1 MHSCEVSTRDSAP
14 TTMALRRVACFDARP
29 AMSPMSFSPGRR
41 RTLSAAALALVP
53 AWAGAREPTRASA
66 GADLPTLA
74 VVYAGQ
80 VDPARCLTS
89 EKYDGVRAIWD
100 GRDLRHRSGRP
111 VSAPASFLSALP
123 AVPLDGE
130 LWLGRGRFDALSAM
144 VRRAE
149 PREDEWSRLRYM
161 VFEMPGASGT
171 FAERVDLLSAAVARS
186 GSAQLECAPQ
196 RRIADRAAL
205 DRALAE
211 VVAGGG
217 EGLVLHLASAPFVG
231 GRSEALMKLK
241 PQLDAEAVVVGY
253 RPGAGRNRSLVGAL
267 EVESEDG
274 RRFLVGSGLTDALR
288 RSPPEIG
295 SAITYRHRDLTSSG
309 LPRFATYVRRH
320 ETF

>member
-1 MHSCEVSTRDSAP
+1 MHSCEVSTGEGVP
-14 TTMALRRVACFDARP
+14 TTIALRHVACIDARP
-29 AMSPMSFSPGRR
+29 AMKPMSFSAGRR
-41 RTLSAAALALVP
+41 RTLSAAALALMP
-53 AWAGAREPTRASA
+53 AWAGARERTHAPPGT
-66 GADLPTLA
+66 DVPTLA
-74 VVYAGQ
+74 VVYVGQ
-80 VDPARCLTS
+80 VDPALCLTS

-100 GRDLRHRSGRP
+100 GRTLRHRSGRL
-111 VSAPASFLSALP
+111 VSAPASFLSTLP

-130 LWLGRGRFDALSAM
+130 LWLGRGRFDAVSAI
-144 VRRAE
+144 VRRVE
-149 PREDEWSRLRYM
+149 PHEDEWSRLRYM
-161 VFEMPGASGT
+161 VFEMPGAGGT

-186 GSAQLECAPQ
+186 RSSQLECAPQ

-217 EGLVLHLASAPFVG
+217 EGLVLHLASAAFVG
-231 GRSEALMKLK
+231 GRSDVLMKLK

-253 RPGAGRNRSLVGAL
+253 RPGEGRNRSLVGAL

-288 RSPPEIG
+288 QKPPEIG
-295 SAITYRHRDLTSSG
+295 STITYRHRDLTSSG

-320 ETF
+320 EAF